1 MRRQFD
7 PDRHALLLPPLGG
20 FLLIVDRA
28 GCELTTPSR
37 PAFRHGRESN
47 KEEVSMTNRFIV
59 LAALVCAQ
67 PVFAQPSFDGTSAL
81 HITGDAA
88 ILVVPDRVRLF
99 PGVEARNKDLR
110 AAKTDNDAAVR
121 KVIEAARAL
130 NVAPG
135 NIQTDYIQVGMSYNG
150 NDGTIVDHYTVTK
163 DIQILLTDVPQFEN
177 LLSQVLLAGAN
188 HIYDV
193 EFSTSELRT
202 HRDAVRALAIKA
214 AQDKATA
221 LAAAAGLRVIA
232 PPLSVSAYSYGGG
245 SAYGHRRSGG
255 YGQAQNVTQ
264 ASGGDGIGAD
274 GTVALG
280 KISVTANVSMTFQ
293 TQR

>member
-1 MRRQFD
+1 
-7 PDRHALLLPPLGG
+7 
-20 FLLIVDRA
+20 
-28 GCELTTPSR
+28 
-37 PAFRHGRESN
+37 
-47 KEEVSMTNRFIV
+47 MTNRFIV

-99 PGVEARNKDLR
+99 LGVESRNKDLR

-232 PPLSVSAYSYGGG
+232 PPLSVSAYSYGG
-245 SAYGHRRSGG
+245 
-255 YGQAQNVTQ
+255 QAQNVAQ